1 VEYLTGR
8 KRRIALAALLVMAGV
23 ARARTADACA
33 PAWRGEEAVQVAS
46 EEALVVW
53 DAPRK
58 LEHLVR
64 AAEFQ
69 GGSAEFGFLVPVPAL
84 PEIAEADERIFET
97 IERFWQSQRVEEVEW
112 RFEGL
117 TSLTMTARSDEAPA
131 AAGVTVLA
139 AARVAGMDATV
150 LDADSPRALAD
161 WLGARQFSLR
171 PELLSYVEPYVRE
184 RFKIVAFQYARDAST
199 PLVGSRAVR
208 LSFATDRPFFP
219 YREPSDA
226 ARPVAARFR
235 LHVLAATSM
244 DGVLGEARAP
254 WTATVRYAG
263 PFTEEPPPFARLAS
277 PWITMF
283 EELVQ
288 VRPVAGDLYLEPTP
302 SPRPVAAPPRVVER
316 SWGIPIE
323 LAVVAVAV
331 AGFALVVVARRRGGG
346 PPPLG

>member
-1 VEYLTGR
+1 MQ
-8 KRRIALAALLVMAGV
+8 I
-23 ARARTADACA
+23 
-33 PAWRGEEAVQVAS
+33 AS

-53 DAPRK
+53 DSARK

-64 AAEFQ
+64 TAEFQ
-69 GGSAEFGFLVPVPAL
+69 GGSGAFGFLVPVPAL

-97 IERFWQSQRVEEVEW
+97 LERFWESQRPEQDEW

-117 TSLTMTARSDEAPA
+117 TSLTMRTRSAALPA

-139 AARVAGMDATV
+139 TARVAGMDATV
-150 LDADSPRALAD
+150 LDAESPGALAS
-161 WLGARQFSLR
+161 WLEARAFSLR
-171 PELLSYVEPYVRE
+171 PELVSYVEPYVRE

-226 ARPVAARFR
+226 ARPVPARFR
-235 LHVLAATSM
+235 LHVLATTSVS
-244 DGVLGEARAP
+244 GVLGEARLP
-254 WTATVRYAG
+254 WPATVRYAG
-263 PFTEEPPPFARLAS
+263 PFTEEPPPFARLSS

-288 VRPVAGDLYLEPTP
+288 TRPVAGDLYLEPAAAPRP
-302 SPRPVAAPPRVVER
+302 SPATPRIVEKT
-316 SWGIPIE
+316 WGIPIE
-323 LAVVAVAV
+323 LALVA
-331 AGFALVVVARRRGGG
+331 FALAGVALAVVVRRRAGGQ
-346 PPPLG
+346 PPLG